1 VGSPER
7 VFIGDALVDQAYHSW
22 TPDEAARYP
31 ETATY
36 EAGISLREVA
46 VWAKP
51 LRQQDVWPKLAA
63 AQKNPGAM
71 FMQATLALL
80 DADGAQLVEAG
91 RGEVSTTPT
100 PALPTKPPPPPLPIS
115 QPSALPSDPDAAKFF
130 AVVQEVKELDPG
142 DSINE
147 ETTRA
152 FFLNKY
158 FDALGYGTLK
168 EITHGESASSGNFPD
183 YVLRVL
189 GKPAVAVE
197 AKALGS
203 KLGLKEA
210 SPATAAPSESG
221 GVCLQTRA
229 SSSSTTPIF

>member
-1 VGSPER
+1 MPTYILNFVKAGTPHKQQLGAQARKLLDVGLWGIPPTSPARTKLTPGDRLIAYVGSPER

-100 PALPTKPPPPPLPIS
+100 PALPTKPPPPPCLYPSRRLCRLIRTPPSSLPWCRRSKSLILGTAS
-115 QPSALPSDPDAAKFF
+115 MKKPRAL
-130 AVVQEVKELDPG
+130 
-142 DSINE
+142 
-147 ETTRA
+147 
-152 FFLNKY
+152 
-158 FDALGYGTLK
+158 
-168 EITHGESASSGNFPD
+168 
-183 YVLRVL
+183 
-189 GKPAVAVE
+189 
-197 AKALGS
+197 
-203 KLGLKEA
+203 
-210 SPATAAPSESG
+210 
-221 GVCLQTRA
+221 
-229 SSSSTTPIF
+229 SSSTSTLTHWAMAR